1 MKTRWR
7 IFTPICRYAELHQ
20 HDNAGHETG
29 ASGKRPML
37 SIRHASRNAACAA
50 LIALAPILAAIGS
63 AKADPVADFY
73 KGKTLTVMI
82 GVSAG
87 GEYDLHARIVAR
99 HIGKHIPGTPSVVAQ
114 NMTGAA
120 GVTMTNY
127 LYNVAP
133 KDGSTIGMIQNGQ
146 PIAQALG
153 TPNLKFDVSQFQWI
167 GSISATVETLA
178 LWHTAG
184 VKTLEEAR
192 TKEISI
198 GTTGR
203 GTITTTFPRLMNEF
217 GGTKFK
223 IISGYPGGN
232 DINLAMQRG
241 EVAGRNN
248 TWSSWKV
255 TKRDWLANKEIVI
268 VAYAGPQPKDLPNV
282 PNLEDLAKND
292 DDRRIIALLIS
303 GTKLGRPLAAM
314 PGVPADRVAA
324 LRKAFMDTMK
334 DEQFRKETEAANIE
348 VDPVPGEAMEKV
360 VDDVMATPKHLV
372 DRARPLN
379 E

>member
-1 MKTRWR
+1 MRLRAKP
-7 IFTPICRYAELHQ
+7 F
-20 HDNAGHETG
+20 G
-29 ASGKRPML
+29 
-37 SIRHASRNAACAA
+37 SIV
-50 LIALAPILAAIGS
+50 LALAAIS
-63 AKADPVADFY
+63 ASSATADPVVDFY
-73 KGKTLTVMI
+73 KGKTFTVLI

-87 GEYDLHARIVAR
+87 GEYDLHARVVAR
-99 HIGKHIPGTPSVVAQ
+99 HIGKHIPGNPSVVPQ

-133 KDGSTIGMIQNGQ
+133 KDGTYIGMIQNGM
-146 PIAQALG
+146 PISQVLG
-153 TPNLKFDVSQFQWI
+153 TPNLKFDTGQFQWI
-167 GSISATVETLA
+167 GSITATVETLA

-184 VKTLEEAR
+184 AKTIEEAR
-192 TKEISI
+192 QKEISI
-198 GTTGR
+198 GSTGR

-217 GGTKFK
+217 AGTRFR

-241 EVAGRNN
+241 EVGGRNN

-255 TKRDWLANKEIVI
+255 TKRDWLANKEIAI
-268 VAYAGPQPKDLPNV
+268 LAYAGPQPKDLPGV
-282 PNLEDLAKND
+282 PNLEDLAKTD
-292 DDRRIIALLIS
+292 DDKRIIALLLS

-324 LRKAFMDTMK
+324 LRRAFMATMN
-334 DEQFRKETEAANIE
+334 DPEFRKDTSTANIE
-348 VDPVPGEAMEKV
+348 VDPVPGEAMHPV
-360 VDDVMATPKHLV
+360 VAAVLATPKALI

>member
-1 MKTRWR
+1 MR
-7 IFTPICRYAELHQ
+7 E
-20 HDNAGHETG
+20 
-29 ASGKRPML
+29 M
-37 SIRHASRNAACAA
+37 AA
-50 LIALAPILAAIGS
+50 LPQDRHPRARRLGPVGRALAIAIAMFGAGTGS
-63 AKADPVADFY
+63 AAADPVADFY
-73 KGKTLTVMI
+73 KGRTISVLI

-87 GEYDLHARIVAR
+87 GEYDLHARLVAR
-99 HIGKHIPGTPSVVAQ
+99 HIGKHIPGNPTLIAQ

-133 KDGSTIGMIQNGQ
+133 KDGTALGMIQNGM
-146 PIAQALG
+146 PIFQALG
-153 TPNLKFDVSQFQWI
+153 TGNLQFDTGRFQWI
-167 GSISATVETLA
+167 GSITPTVETLA
-178 LWHTAG
+178 LWHTSG
-184 VKTLEEAR
+184 VRTIEEAR
-192 TKEISI
+192 QKEVAI
-198 GTTGR
+198 GSTGR
-203 GTITTTFPRLMNEF
+203 GTITTLFPRLLNEF
-217 GGTKFK
+217 AGTKFR

-255 TKRDWLANKEIVI
+255 TKRDWLANKEINI
-268 VAYAGPQPKDLPNV
+268 LAYAGPRPADLPGV

-292 DDRRIIALLIS
+292 EDRKIIALLLS
-303 GTKLGRPLAAM
+303 GTKLGRPLAFM

-324 LRKAFMDTMK
+324 VRKAFLDMANDP
-334 DEQFRKETEAANIE
+334 EFRKETAAANIE
-348 VDPVPGEAMEKV
+348 VDPVPGEVMQKV
-360 VDDVMATPKHLV
+360 VAEVLATPKPLI

>member
-1 MKTRWR
+1 
-7 IFTPICRYAELHQ
+7 
-20 HDNAGHETG
+20 
-29 ASGKRPML
+29 ML
-37 SIRHASRNAACAA
+37 SIRLASRQVACAS
-50 LIALAPILAAIGS
+50 LVVFVMCLAAAS
-63 AKADPVADFY
+63 SHAQTPAEFY
-73 KGKTLTVMI
+73 KGKNVTVMV

-87 GEYDLHARIVAR
+87 GEYDLHTRIVAR
-99 HIGKHIPGTPSVVAQ
+99 HIGKHIPGNPSVVAQ

-133 KDGSTIGMIQNGQ
+133 KDGSYFGMIQNGM
-146 PIAQALG
+146 PISQVLG
-153 TPNLKFDVSQFQWI
+153 TPNIKFDVGQFQWI
-167 GSISATVETLA
+167 GSITPTVETLA

-184 VKTLEEAR
+184 AKTLDEAR
-192 TKEISI
+192 AKEISI

-203 GTITTTFPRLMNEF
+203 GTITTTFPRLFNEF
-217 GGTKFK
+217 AGTKFK

-241 EVAGRNN
+241 EVGGRNN

-255 TKRDWLANKEIVI
+255 TKRDWLANKELLII
-268 VAYAGPQPKDLPNV
+268 GYAGPQPKDLPGV

-292 DDRRIIALLIS
+292 DDRRIIALLLS

-348 VDPVPGEAMEKV
+348 VDPVPGEAMQKV
-360 VDDVMATPKHLV
+360 VADVMATPPHLV
-372 DRARPLN
+372 ERAKPLN

>member
-1 MKTRWR
+1 
-7 IFTPICRYAELHQ
+7 
-20 HDNAGHETG
+20 
-29 ASGKRPML
+29 ML
-37 SIRHASRNAACAA
+37 SISHARRYAACAA
-50 LIALAPILAAIGS
+50 FATTLAAI
-63 AKADPVADFY
+63 APATAQTPADFY
-73 KGKTLTVMI
+73 KGKNVTVMV

-87 GEYDLHARIVAR
+87 GEYDLHTRIVAR
-99 HIGKHIPGTPSVVAQ
+99 HIGKHIPGNPSVVAQ

-120 GVTMTNY
+120 GDTMTNY

-133 KDGSTIGMIQNGQ
+133 KDGSYFGMIQNGM
-146 PIAQALG
+146 PISQVLG
-153 TPNLKFDVSQFQWI
+153 TPNIKFDVGQFQWI
-167 GSISATVETLA
+167 GSITPTVETLA

-184 VKTLEEAR
+184 AKTLDEAR

-203 GTITTTFPRLMNEF
+203 GTITTTFPRLFNEF
-217 GGTKFK
+217 AGTKFK

-241 EVAGRNN
+241 EVGGRNN

-255 TKRDWLANKEIVI
+255 TKRDWLANKELLII
-268 VAYAGPQPKDLPNV
+268 GYAGPQPKDLPGV

-292 DDRRIIALLIS
+292 DDRRIIQLLLS

-324 LRKAFMDTMK
+324 LRKAFMDTMN
-334 DEQFRKETEAANIE
+334 DSQFRKETEAANIE
-348 VDPVPGEAMEKV
+348 VDPVPGDAMQKV
-360 VDDVMATPKHLV
+360 VADVMATPLHLV
-372 DRARPLN
+372 ERAKPLN
-379 E
+379 D

>member
-1 MKTRWR
+1 
-7 IFTPICRYAELHQ
+7 
-20 HDNAGHETG
+20 
-29 ASGKRPML
+29 ML
-37 SIRHASRNAACAA
+37 SISHARRYAACAA
-50 LIALAPILAAIGS
+50 FATTLAAI
-63 AKADPVADFY
+63 APATAQTPADFY
-73 KGKTLTVMI
+73 KGKNVTVMV

-87 GEYDLHARIVAR
+87 GEYDLHTRIVAR
-99 HIGKHIPGTPSVVAQ
+99 HIGKHIPGNPSVVAQ

-133 KDGSTIGMIQNGQ
+133 KDGSYFGMIQNGM
-146 PIAQALG
+146 PISQVLG
-153 TPNLKFDVSQFQWI
+153 TPNIKFDVGQFQWI
-167 GSISATVETLA
+167 GSITPTVETLA

-184 VKTLEEAR
+184 AKTLDEAR

-203 GTITTTFPRLMNEF
+203 GTITTTFPRLFNEF
-217 GGTKFK
+217 AGTKFK

-241 EVAGRNN
+241 EVGGRNN

-255 TKRDWLANKEIVI
+255 TKRDWLANKELLII
-268 VAYAGPQPKDLPNV
+268 GYAGPQPKDLPGV

-292 DDRRIIALLIS
+292 DDRRIIQLLLS

-324 LRKAFMDTMK
+324 LRKAFMDTMN
-334 DEQFRKETEAANIE
+334 DSQFRKETEAANIE
-348 VDPVPGEAMEKV
+348 VDPVPGDAMQKV
-360 VDDVMATPKHLV
+360 VADVMATPLHLV
-372 DRARPLN
+372 ERAKPLN
-379 E
+379 D

>member
-1 MKTRWR
+1 
-7 IFTPICRYAELHQ
+7 
-20 HDNAGHETG
+20 
-29 ASGKRPML
+29 ML
-37 SIRHASRNAACAA
+37 SISHARRPMACAA
-50 LIALAPILAAIGS
+50 LAAVAAVLAAMS
-63 AKADPVADFY
+63 QAAADPVADFY
-73 KGKTLTVMI
+73 RGKTVTVMI

-99 HIGKHIPGTPSVVAQ
+99 HIGKHIPGNPSVVAQ

-133 KDGSTIGMIQNGQ
+133 KDGTTIGMIQNGM
-146 PIAQALG
+146 PITQALG
-153 TPNLKFDVSQFQWI
+153 TPNLKFDTGQFQWI
-167 GSISATVETLA
+167 GSITPTVETLA

-184 VKTLEEAR
+184 AKTLEEAR

-198 GTTGR
+198 GSTGR
-203 GTITTTFPRLMNEF
+203 GTITTTFPRLFNEF
-217 GGTKFK
+217 AGTKFK

-241 EVAGRNN
+241 EVGGRNN

-255 TKRDWLANKEIVI
+255 TKRDWLANKELLII
-268 VAYAGPQPKDLPNV
+268 GYAGPQPKDLPGV

-292 DDRRIIALLIS
+292 DDRRIIALLLS

-314 PGVPADRVAA
+314 PGVPTDRVAA
-324 LRKAFMDTMK
+324 LRKAFMDTMN
-334 DEQFRKETEAANIE
+334 DAQFRKETEAANIE
-348 VDPVPGEAMEKV
+348 VDPVPGEAMQKV
-360 VDDVMATPKHLV
+360 VAEVLATPAHLV
-372 DRARPLN
+372 ERARPLN

>member
-1 MKTRWR
+1 
-7 IFTPICRYAELHQ
+7 
-20 HDNAGHETG
+20 
-29 ASGKRPML
+29 ML
-37 SIRHASRNAACAA
+37 AACAA
-50 LIALAPILAAIGS
+50 LSAAT
-63 AKADPVADFY
+63 AATAQPVADFY
-73 KGKTLTVMI
+73 KGKTVTMMI

-87 GEYDLHARIVAR
+87 GEYDLHARLIAR
-99 HIGKHIPGTPSVVAQ
+99 HIGKYIPGSPSVVAQ

-133 KDGSTIGMIQNGQ
+133 KDGSYLGMIQNGM
-146 PIAQALG
+146 PIAQVLG
-153 TPNLKFDVSQFQWI
+153 TPNLQFDTGKFQWI
-167 GSISATVETLA
+167 GSISPTVETMA

-184 VKTLEEAR
+184 VTSIEQAR
-192 TKEISI
+192 VKELSV

-203 GTITTTFPRLMNEF
+203 GTITTTFPRLLNEF
-217 GGTKFK
+217 AGTKFK

-255 TKRDWLANKEIVI
+255 TKRDWLANKELII
-268 VAYAGPQPKDLPNV
+268 IAYSGPPPKDLPGV
-282 PNLEDLAKND
+282 PNLEDLAKSD
-292 DDRRIIALLIS
+292 DDRRVIALLLS
-303 GTKLGRPLAAM
+303 GTKLGRPVAAM
-314 PGVPADRVAA
+314 PGVPAERVAA
-324 LRKAFMDTMK
+324 LRKAFLDAMNDPL
-334 DEQFRKETEAANIE
+334 FRKEAEGANIE
-348 VDPVPGEAMEKV
+348 VDPVPGETMGKV
-360 VDDVMATPKHLV
+360 VADVLSTPKQLV

>member
-1 MKTRWR
+1 MIR
-7 IFTPICRYAELHQ
+7 ISATL
-20 HDNAGHETG
+20 
-29 ASGKRPML
+29 M
-37 SIRHASRNAACAA
+37 AATV
-50 LIALAPILAAIGS
+50 ALAGAMTAPAS
-63 AKADPVADFY
+63 ADPVADFY
-73 KGKTLTVMI
+73 KGKQISVLI

-87 GEYDLHARIVAR
+87 GEYDLHARLVAR
-99 HIGKHIPGTPSVVAQ
+99 HIGKHIPGNPSLIPQ

-133 KDGSTIGMIQNGQ
+133 KDGTAMGMIQNGM
-146 PIAQALG
+146 PIFQALG
-153 TPNLKFDVSQFQWI
+153 TGNLQFDTARFQWI
-167 GSISATVETLA
+167 GSITPTVETLA

-184 VKTLEEAR
+184 VKTIAEAR
-192 TKEISI
+192 QKEVAI

-203 GTITTTFPRLMNEF
+203 GTITTLFPRLLNEF
-217 GGTKFK
+217 AGTKFK

-255 TKRDWLANKEIVI
+255 TKKDWLANKEIVI
-268 VAYAGPQPKDLPNV
+268 LAYAGPRPADLPGV
-282 PNLEDLAKND
+282 PNLEDLAKSD
-292 DDRRIIALLIS
+292 DDRRIIALLLS
-303 GTKLGRPLAAM
+303 GTKLGRPLAYM

-324 LRKAFMDTMK
+324 VRRAFLAMANDPDFK
-334 DEQFRKETEAANIE
+334 KETAAANIE
-348 VDPVPGEAMEKV
+348 VDPVTGEAMQKV
-360 VDDVMATPKHLV
+360 VADVLSTPKALI